1 MYRTTCT
8 AAILIGAASGANA
21 GIIVGHDVVTLS
33 STYSGDAETRFA
45 VNIARELTGGS
56 GNILMIESGSDPLR
70 DYGDATIQA
79 IQDAGFNVHVDRF
92 SDGYASDIANIND
105 YDAVFFGVR
114 RGTTQIPDIAKLH
127 AFMDNGGNA
136 YVFGGN
142 GPNALAEAQALNAFL
157 NPYGAG
163 FVESGNYN
171 RSRGFE
177 VSDGSHALFEGLE
190 GEFIRA
196 SNGLSVMNLG
206 AEDGSSEVFYADA
219 NGFPLF
225 SMVQTIPV
233 PAPASAA
240 LLGLLGLGA
249 ARRRRA

>member
-1 MYRTTCT
+1 MLKTTCT
-8 AAILIGAASGANA
+8 AAILLGAASGASA

-33 STYSGDAETRFA
+33 STYSGAAETRFA
-45 VNIARELTGGS
+45 VNIARQLTGGS

-70 DYGDATIQA
+70 DFGDATVQA

-92 SDGYASDIANIND
+92 SDGYASDVSNLGD

-114 RGTTQIPDIAKLH
+114 RGTTQIPEIAKLH
-127 AFMDNGGNA
+127 AFMDNGGSA

-163 FVESGNYN
+163 FVESGSYN
-171 RSRGFE
+171 RSGGFE
-177 VSDGSHALFEGLE
+177 VSDGAHGLFEGLE

-196 SNGLSVMNLG
+196 SNGISVMNLG

-225 SMVQTIPV
+225 SMVETAAV
-233 PAPASAA
+233 PAPASIAV
-240 LLGLLGLGA
+240 LGLMGLGA
-249 ARRRRA
+249 TRRRRA